1 MKKSNKIMRKA
12 VCLTVALLL
21 VAGIGC
27 AAVPAAAGTQ
37 LLVVGDSIST
47 GYGLAD
53 YSSSNPYNCASYANR
68 LAAYL
73 GVSQNNGYVN
83 RAQDGATSGDVLA
96 ILKTLGGKLT
106 DADLIVMSVG
116 GNDLLRLISTLAST
130 IAGTSTGDFKTA
142 LSTLLSAGADRIV
155 EALGSVD
162 MKNTFDNA
170 ISNYGKNVT
179 AIIDLIKEK
188 NPNARVIF
196 LAQYDPI
203 SALVN
208 LQSAITM
215 PTGPVDIPGVGT
227 VTMPADV
234 GVETSASGTVEI
246 PKVDISSVIS
256 ALNAELR
263 KAAEG
268 RGVEIA
274 DVPSV
279 IDASAV
285 ARTNILQLDIHPN
298 AAGHGAIF
306 ELLTSMLG
314 GGSAVETGCEHEWGE
329 WVEVSEGPE
338 WEPYVATRECLKCGE
353 RETQEF
359 PAKNPDAKPVETDE
373 VTTEA
378 GTETEAGAG
387 ETTTAGNA
395 FDITKIGC
403 GGFASAGVLAVLLPA
418 ALMLGKKRR

>member
-1 MKKSNKIMRKA
+1 MKKSNIILRKA
-12 VCLTVALLL
+12 VSVLIAALL

-27 AAVPAAAGTQ
+27 AALPASAGTQ

-47 GYGLAD
+47 GYGLVD
-53 YSSSNPYNCASYANR
+53 YSSSNPYVCASYANR

-96 ILKTLGGKLT
+96 ILKTLGSKLT
-106 DADLIVMSVG
+106 DADLIVISAG
-116 GNDLLRLISTLAST
+116 GNDLLRLISTLASS
-130 IAGTSTGDFKTA
+130 ISGTDGADLKTA
-142 LSTLLSAGADRIV
+142 LTTLLSAGADRIV
-155 EALGSVD
+155 EALGSID
-162 MKNTFDNA
+162 MKNTFDTA

-179 AIIDLIKEK
+179 AIIDLIREK
-188 NPNARVIF
+188 NPSARVIF

-208 LQSAITM
+208 LQSAITL
-215 PTGPVDIPGVGT
+215 PTGSVDIPGVGT

-234 GVETSASGTVEI
+234 GIETSASGTVEI
-246 PKVDISSVIS
+246 PKVDISSVI
-256 ALNAELR
+256 AGLNAELR

-268 RGVEIA
+268 RDVEIA

-314 GGSAVETGCEHEWGE
+314 GESTVETACEHEWGE
-329 WVEVSEGPE
+329 WVEVSETPE

-353 RETQEF
+353 RETKEF
-359 PAKNPDAKPVETDE
+359 PAKNPDAKPAETDE
-373 VTTEA
+373 ATTEA
-378 GTETEAGAG
+378 GTTGTDAG
-387 ETTTAGNA
+387 ENTTENNS

-418 ALMLGKKRR
+418 ALVIGRKRR